1 MSVRY
6 AELHCISNYSF
17 LRGASHPEE
26 LVMRASALGYSAVAI
41 TDECSMAGVVKGH
54 MAAEECGIKL
64 IVGSEFRLEDR
75 KHPDSEPV
83 HLVLLAP
90 SRAAYGEICSLI
102 TTGRRRSEKGTYSLS
117 LDDLETGLHQCL
129 AIWIPHDSKADR
141 AAVSPDQGQRE
152 HSFAPL
158 LRQGTRL
165 RRIFGDRLWLS
176 IQAFPDGRERAR
188 YEQGFTLAKLLR
200 LPLVASGDVHMH
212 VQERKPLQDVLSA
225 VRMGQSVR
233 VAGRL
238 LAPNREK
245 YLRPLPALETW
256 YPESMLNESARI
268 ANLCDFKL
276 TELRYEYPEELVPPG
291 LTPTKYLRQL
301 TYAGAERRWPDGIRP
316 DVLKIIEH
324 ELTLIEELEY
334 EFYFLTVFDVVH
346 FARSQNILCQGRG
359 SAANS
364 AVCYCLEITEVDPAR
379 VSLLFERFISKERNE
394 PPDIDVDFEHS
405 RREEVIQYI
414 YKKYG
419 RDRAAIAATV
429 ITYRPKSAVRD
440 VGKALGLDLT
450 LVDHLAKSL
459 SWWDKKEHLLE
470 RFEENGINGNSPIVG
485 QFLTLVREIMGFPRH
500 LSQHVGGFII
510 SSGPLAQLVPVENA
524 AMPDRTIIQWDKYDI
539 EALGLLKVDV
549 LALGM
554 LTAIRKSFDLFNAYR
569 GTSMTI
575 AHIPP
580 EDPLTY
586 KMLQTGDSV
595 GVFQVESRAQMSM
608 LPRLK
613 PKTFYDLVI
622 EVAIVRP
629 GPIQGNMVHPYL
641 KRRSGEEPVTYANDA
656 VRGVLERTLG
666 VPIFQEQVIKLAVV
680 AAGFTPGEADQL
692 RRAMAA
698 WKRRGG
704 LEVFE
709 EKLVQGMLERG
720 HEREFAERIFE
731 QIKGF
736 GEYGFPESHAASFA
750 LLVYIS
756 AWIKRY
762 EPAAFYCGLLNSQP
776 MGFYSPSQLVQDARR
791 HDIEIRPVDVLY
803 SAWESTLEKPTYRN
817 GQLTSQ
823 QPALRLGMNRIK
835 GMREDA
841 AQRIVLARERRTF
854 KDVPDLSR
862 RSRLDR
868 GELARL
874 TEGGALK
881 TLSGH
886 RHETHWQAQGLLPEA
901 PLFPVNDGAQGTGAK
916 TGPGDGRNT
925 GDGRSADAGKGTG
938 TDAPNQGDPI
948 RRVAEPSQGYGER
961 VELPAPSENDDLRA
975 DYSSLGLTLGRHP
988 MAILR
993 DSGGPF
999 RHCRKADDLP
1009 NLRHGCFI
1017 QVAGIV
1023 TGRQRPGSASGVIF
1037 LTLEDETNN
1046 INVVIWTSVLEKYRS
1061 AVVQGRLLRI
1071 KGVMERQ
1078 ESVIHVIAGHVEDL
1092 SQYLNHFSLKSRDF
1106 R

>member
-1 MSVRY
+1 MSSFRY

-26 LVMRASALGYSAVAI
+26 LVMRASELGYTAIAV
-41 TDECSMAGVVKGH
+41 TDECSMAGVVKAH

-64 IVGSEFRLEDR
+64 LVGSEFRLDDR
-75 KHPDSEPV
+75 SDPNAEPV
-83 HLVLLAP
+83 HIVLLAP
-90 SRAAYGEICSLI
+90 SRVAYGEVCSLI

-117 LDDLETGLHQCL
+117 LDDLETGLHECL
-129 AIWIPHDSKADR
+129 AIWIPHDAKADQLSR
-141 AAVSPDQGQRE
+141 SVHAHNPQHPHKARNE
-152 HSFAPL
+152 HPFAPL
-158 LRQGTRL
+158 LKQGARL
-165 RRIFGDRLWLS
+165 KRIFADRLWLS

-188 YEQGFTLAKLLR
+188 YEQGFTLAKLLE
-200 LPLVASGDVHMH
+200 LPIVASGDVHMH
-212 VQERKPLQDVLSA
+212 VPSRKPLQDVLSA
-225 VRMGQSVR
+225 VRIGQSVR
-233 VAGRL
+233 LAGRL

-245 YLRPLPALETW
+245 FLRPLPTLEAW
-256 YPESMLNESARI
+256 YPSPMLEESASI
-268 ANLCDFKL
+268 ADRCNFKL
-276 TELRYEYPEELVPPG
+276 SELRYEYPEELVPPG
-291 LTPTKYLRQL
+291 LTPSRYLRQL
-301 TYAGAERRWPDGIRP
+301 TFAGAQRRWPNGIEP
-316 DVLKIIEH
+316 EVLKAIEH
-324 ELTLIEELEY
+324 ELNLIEELQY

-394 PPDIDVDFEHS
+394 PPDIDVDFEHE

-419 RDRAAIAATV
+419 RERAAIAATV

-440 VGKALGLDLT
+440 VGKALGLDLQ

-485 QFLTLVREIMGFPRH
+485 QFLTLVKEIMGFPRH

-549 LALGM
+549 LALGI
-554 LTAIRKSFDLFNAYR
+554 LTAIRKSFDMFNAYR

-575 AHIPP
+575 ADIPP

-586 KMLQTGDSV
+586 DMLQTGDSV

-613 PKTFYDLVI
+613 PRTFYDLVI

-641 KRRSGEEPVTYANDA
+641 KRRSGEEPVSYANDA

-680 AAGFTPGEADQL
+680 AAGFSPGEADQL

-704 LEVFE
+704 LEVFQ

-791 HDIEIRPVDVLY
+791 HDIEVRPVDVVY
-803 SAWESTLEKPTYRN
+803 SEWESTLERPSYRKD
-817 GQLTSQ
+817 QLTPQ
-823 QPALRLGMNRIK
+823 QPAVRLGLNRIK
-835 GMREDA
+835 GMRQDA
-841 AQRIVLARERRTF
+841 AMRITEARLTRMF
-854 KDVPDLSR
+854 DGVSDLSR
-862 RSRLDR
+862 RARLAR

-886 RHETHWQAQGLLPEA
+886 RYQTHWEAQGLLPEA
-901 PLFPVNDGAQGTGAK
+901 PLVSVNERSDKLRSK
-916 TGPGDGRNT
+916 TRSNDRSRDTQTEMRN
-925 GDGRSADAGKGTG
+925 
-938 TDAPNQGDPI
+938 
-948 RRVAEPSQGYGER
+948 VAEEHPDYGER
-961 VELPAPSENDDLRA
+961 VALPAPSENDDLRA

-993 DSGGPF
+993 ESCETF
-999 RHCRKADDLP
+999 RHCRKADELP
-1009 NLRHGCFI
+1009 TLRHGCFI

-1046 INVVIWTSVLEKYRS
+1046 INVIIWTRVLEKYRS
-1061 AVVQGRLLRI
+1061 AVVQGRLLKI

-1078 ESVIHVIAGHVEDL
+1078 ASVIHVIAGHVEDV